1 MPQLAKGLDGLFFQK
16 DLNIEKIIC
25 ELVDNSVEH
34 PKGGSVDVY
43 ILIEEEVHSGDD
55 THPYSFRVHV
65 YDNGSGFTSED
76 KLHDAFELSSDIE
89 SMKKK
94 IGKFHFGMK
103 TAPLYKFNHFS
114 LITKI
119 GNNFCNRSIRYPGLY
134 DPKNNYRW
142 SPKGVDLKN
151 PNPNPG
157 NIVPPHVGESGI
169 TNLMTKHNLTTC
181 AVCTSPR
188 MSLLPKEDAKRDTTF
203 FNELIVQLKLYLG
216 IVYQEVIEK
225 NTATLYIGK
234 TMDTMEE
241 ILPCDPFLS
250 AYTPDG
256 MASLAIKET
265 DPDTKM
271 MLETIAPFGTL
282 AGERL
287 PIKVKIPKEP
297 KYKNKKDQTIHV
309 TPYYVPKAR
318 FIDLLRTKY
327 SAEDL
332 NGRFIMQSHNL
343 TTKVSDKQ
351 KEVSSGMVGK
361 GMQGFYFYRGNRAI
375 IFGAEA
381 AHSNQGF
388 WNGIAGFKSLS
399 SDGWANTVR
408 VKVEYDPSP
417 ELDRMFN
424 LAGNKN
430 TFDGSPHGNIWAAI
444 KKGIIQTIDG
454 DVANHAPP
462 FNVAAPYWVGGK
474 GSSFHIGSHKA
485 YPPSKKCV
493 DCSFFHEEGKCPK
506 GECSTCGLSKSA
518 NKCLLSSCNTKCSN
532 PKCGKMGHTKE
543 ECPESKCP
551 NCTGYTGFSC
561 ACCTTCKEP
570 CLCPY
575 KICHIKPPKCTCAGG
590 GGGKTPPPGDLFKI
604 KPKGK
609 YHMVKFDITKDAQS
623 IKMINE
629 ILTLIGKSKSDL

>member
-1 MPQLAKGLDGLFFQK
+1 M
-16 DLNIEKIIC
+16 
-25 ELVDNSVEH
+25 S
-34 PKGGSVDVY
+34 
-43 ILIEEEVHSGDD
+43 
-55 THPYSFRVHV
+55 
-65 YDNGSGFTSED
+65 
-76 KLHDAFELSSDIE
+76 
-89 SMKKK
+89 KK
-94 IGKFHFGMK
+94 IGKYHFGMK

-119 GNNFCNRSIRYPGLY
+119 DNDFYNRSIRYPGLY
-134 DPKNNYRW
+134 EPQNNYIW
-142 SPKGVDLKN
+142 LSKGIDTKHSS
-151 PNPNPG
+151 PNPG
-157 NIVPPHVGESGI
+157 SVVPLHVGEPRI
-169 TNLMTKHNLTTC
+169 KLLMTKHKLTTC

-188 MSLLPKEDAKRDTTF
+188 MSLLMKEDAKRDTTF
-203 FNELIVQLKLYLG
+203 FKELIIQLKLYLG

-225 NTATLYIGK
+225 KTATLYIGK
-234 TMDTMEE
+234 TMDQMDK

-265 DPDTKM
+265 DPDTKI
-271 MLETIAPFGTL
+271 MLKTIAPFGTL

-287 PIKVKIPKEP
+287 PIKVTIPDEP

-318 FIDLLRTKY
+318 FVDLLRTKY
-327 SAEDL
+327 SAKDL
-332 NGRFIMQSHNL
+332 NGRFIMQSH
-343 TTKVSDKQ
+343 TQAAKVSDKQ
-351 KEVSSGMVGK
+351 KEISSGMVGK

-485 YPPSKKCV
+485 YPPSKKCD

-506 GECSTCGLSKSA
+506 GECSKCNLAKSD
-518 NKCLLSSCNTKCSN
+518 NKCTLVKCNTKCGNS
-532 PKCGKMGHTKE
+532 KCGKTGHIIDV
-543 ECPESKCP
+543 CPKLRCG
-551 NCTGYTGFSC
+551 NCTGFTGYSC
-561 ACCTTCKEP
+561 YCCPDPKCKGV
-570 CLCPY
+570 CLCPF
-575 KICHIKPPKCTCAGG
+575 KVCHTSPCICGTGG
-590 GGGKTPPPGDLFKI
+590 GAAPPPPDLFKI
-604 KPKGK
+604 KSKGK
-609 YHMVKFDITKDAQS
+609 YHMVKFDTTKNAKS
-623 IKMINE
+623 LKMINE
-629 ILTLIGKSKSDL
+629 ILKLIGKSKSDL